1 MDIIRRYRLT
11 AAALA
16 LLTGIF
22 GFHRFYLGQYLR
34 GLLYLC
40 YPFLVITVGLYVSG
54 TLDIVRD
61 QVSVEGLDGLWYAL
75 LPFVLIPVFDAWWL
89 FRMTDSRFQ
98 DRYAIHSGAG
108 LRLLQS
114 LIAIAAGVAFNFL
127 WYVMWFTHQTPDT
140 GGTPAASFIP
150 AELVEAYVEG
160 SASWQGKVVRI
171 TGTLIEEE
179 MEFTESGERRSWI
192 LGPATMPVLCRIH
205 ADFAAEAEAWR
216 VGEQHTLQGW
226 VEADLSNK
234 IILEDC
240 RPVP

>member
-22 GFHRFYLGQYLR
+22 GIHRFYLGQYLR
-34 GLLYLC
+34 GMLYLC
-40 YPFLVITVGLYVSG
+40 YPFLLITVGLYVSG
-54 TLDIVRD
+54 TLDIIRD

-75 LPFVLIPVFDAWWL
+75 LPFSLVPLFDAWRL
-89 FRMTDSRFQ
+89 FRMTDGRFQ
-98 DRYAIHSGAG
+98 ERYSVPAAHEKRLLVSLLAFIAGITFNLLWYSLFFANSRPDTTGAPDASFTPAG
-108 LRLLQS
+108 LV
-114 LIAIAAGVAFNFL
+114 AAYG
-127 WYVMWFTHQTPDT
+127 
-140 GGTPAASFIP
+140 
-150 AELVEAYVEG
+150 EG
-160 SASWQGKVVRI
+160 YQSWQGKVVRV
-171 TGTLIEEE
+171 TGTLVEEE
-179 MEFTESGERRSWI
+179 IEFTEAGERHSWI
-192 LGPATMPVLCRIH
+192 VGPADMPVLCRIH
-205 ADFAAEAEAWR
+205 ADFAAEAAVWQ